1 MLFYDKYFL
10 RVCYSFNGFARKGFN
25 NGIKYCYNDSNSYD
39 TIEDCYKGLNKY
51 IAMNHIDINCACVV
65 KFDFQTKKSNII
77 KIIRGKTCFEKH
89 PVVNVI
95 TEVDENKIYASE
107 QHLIP
112 GKVIFCEH
120 KDKSNKLLH
129 VCYKLFETKRLFAIY
144 DTEKN
149 TLYVIDTEH
158 PDVEQ
163 AVLKIYEKYNCII
176 DFVSLNYLKNKIEG
190 STCRYKC
197 RVK

>member
-1 MLFYDKYFL
+1 MMNELVSYEPGIVGETSAISSVFEVKAKY
-10 RVCYSFNGFARKGFN
+10 
-25 NGIKYCYNDSNSYD
+25 
-39 TIEDCYKGLNKY
+39 
-51 IAMNHIDINCACVV
+51 
-65 KFDFQTKKSNII
+65 
-77 KIIRGKTCFEKH
+77 
-89 PVVNVI
+89 
-95 TEVDENKIYASE
+95 YAIE

-120 KDKSNKLLH
+120 KDKFNKLLH
-129 VCYKLFETKRLFAIY
+129 VCYKLFESKRIFAIY
-144 DTEKN
+144 YAEKN

-158 PDVEQ
+158 PDVEE